1 MNLFSATYLFL
12 IACVG
17 MLNAS
22 TIKIG
27 MSAPLTGPSQ
37 QLGISLLEGI
47 RPTIIHINNNGGING
62 KKIELIVLDD
72 QYIPEK
78 TIKNTHSFIKNNNVD
93 LLFSYVGT
101 PTTHQA
107 APLLIKHNK
116 LLFFP
121 FTGAQ
126 TLHQDLIGEH
136 ILHWRPNY
144 WEESQVIIDALMRK
158 KKKRIAVYFQKDT
171 FGQSGLLGI
180 QKALAEQ
187 SLAPV
192 SIASYQRGK
201 TIDADFSSSAKLLLA
216 QRPDAIICISSYEAS
231 AGIIKAIRKNSD
243 IPIATISFS
252 DPISLIALLKTTPKA
267 LNNLIYSQV
276 IPHENDIEDIDQYKT
291 ITNQSFTPIRY
302 EGYKNTMTLARL
314 LSNHSLED
322 IQKNHTDIETQ
333 LNKKHTVT
341 LLTWKTNHWVPYERI

>member
-12 IACVG
+12 IACVA

-47 RPTIIHINNNGGING
+47 QPTIIHINNNGGING

-101 PTTHQA
+101 PTTHHA

-126 TLHQDLIGEH
+126 TLHKNLIGKH

-192 SIASYQRGK
+192 SIASYKQGK
-201 TIDADFSSSAKLLLA
+201 TIDTDFSLSAKRLLA
-216 QRPDAIICISSYEAS
+216 QRPDAIVCISSYEAS
-231 AGIIKAIRKNSD
+231 AGIIKAIRENSD

-276 IPHENDIEDIDQYKT
+276 IPHEKDIEDIDQYKT

-302 EGYKNTMTLARL
+302 EGYKNTMTLVQL
-314 LSNHSLED
+314 LRNHSLEE
-322 IQKNHTDIETQ
+322 IQKNHTDIEHQ
-333 LNKKHTVT
+333 LNKEHTVT
-341 LLTWKTNHWVPYERI
+341 LLTWKNNHWVPYERI

>member
-12 IACVG
+12 IACVA
-17 MLNAS
+17 MMNAS
-22 TIKIG
+22 TIKLG

-126 TLHQDLIGEH
+126 TLHKDLIGQH

-144 WEESQVIIDALMRK
+144 WEESHVIIDALMRK

-192 SIASYQRGK
+192 SIA
-201 TIDADFSSSAKLLLA
+201 
-216 QRPDAIICISSYEAS
+216 
-231 AGIIKAIRKNSD
+231 
-243 IPIATISFS
+243 TISFS
-252 DPISLIALLKTTPKA
+252 DPILLIALLKTTPKA

-276 IPHENDIEDIDQYKT
+276 IPYENDIEDIDEYKT

-314 LSNHSLED
+314 LSYHSLED
-322 IQKNHTDIETQ
+322 IQKNHTDIEHQ

-341 LLTWKTNHWVPYERI
+341 LLTWKTNNWVPYERI